1 MKTTPEQAGLAD
13 PDISAFLDHLRVER
27 RLSPRTLEA
36 YRHDLLS
43 LDQHRS
49 ERGLPGWDQLDTQ
62 HLRHF
67 IASQHQHG
75 LAPRS
80 LQRLLSA
87 IRSFYRFLQREGRSR
102 QNPAQDLRAPK
113 APRTLPRT
121 LDADLTAQLLD
132 SSGEDDWL
140 QRRDQAMLELF
151 YSSGLRLSE
160 LAGLDMADLDLP
172 QGEVRVTGKG
182 NKTRVLPVGRM
193 ARRALQDWF
202 SVRPTRE
209 GTQQPVFVSQRGTA
223 LTPRAIQ
230 LRLRRH
236 GIERIGQHLHPHMLR
251 HSFASHMLESSGDLR
266 AVQELLG
273 HADISTTQI
282 YTHLD
287 FQHLAQVYDQAHPR
301 AKRKADK

>member
-1 MKTTPEQAGLAD
+1 MKTTPEPAGVAD
-13 PDISAFLDHLRVER
+13 PDISAFLDHLRIER

-43 LDQHRS
+43 LDQHRAA
-49 ERGLPGWDQLDTQ
+49 RDLPSWDRLDTQ

-67 IASQHQHG
+67 IASQHQQG

-87 IRSFYRFLQREGRSR
+87 IRSFYRFLQREGRTQ
-102 QNPAQDLRAPK
+102 QNPALDLRAPK
-113 APRTLPRT
+113 AARPLPRT
-121 LDADLTAQLLD
+121 LDADLATQLLD
-132 SSGEDDWL
+132 NPGEDDWL
-140 QRRDQAMLELF
+140 GRRDQAMLELF

-160 LAGLDMADLDLP
+160 LAGLDVSDLDLN

-182 NKTRVLPVGRM
+182 NKTRVLPVGRQ
-193 ARRALQDWF
+193 ARRALQDWL
-202 SVRPTRE
+202 SVRPANSDSA
-209 GTQQPVFVSQRGTA
+209 QPLFVSQRGSA

-236 GIERIGQHLHPHMLR
+236 GVERIGQHLHPHMLR